1 MLKNEPDVLTALS
14 TYIDGKMKR
23 YSLMFAVNGGAFA
36 VAKLMTEAGTAS
48 DTVLL
53 GHLKLWHLALG
64 AILFTILIVVDIYL
78 FAQMMKKRFL
88 GDSAFNLPGKMILI
102 SLGVLLVAAWGL
114 VATG

>member
-1 MLKNEPDVLTALS
+1 MLKNDTDLITALS
-14 TYIDGKMKR
+14 AYIDGKMKR

-36 VAKLMTEAGTAS
+36 VAKLMAETGKGS
-48 DTVLL
+48 DAVLL
-53 GHLKLWHLALG
+53 GHLKLWHLAVG

-78 FAQMMKKRFL
+78 FAEMMKKRFL

>member
-1 MLKNEPDVLTALS
+1 
-14 TYIDGKMKR
+14 
-23 YSLMFAVNGGAFA
+23 
-36 VAKLMTEAGTAS
+36 
-48 DTVLL
+48 
-53 GHLKLWHLALG
+53 
-64 AILFTILIVVDIYL
+64 LFTILIVVDIYL